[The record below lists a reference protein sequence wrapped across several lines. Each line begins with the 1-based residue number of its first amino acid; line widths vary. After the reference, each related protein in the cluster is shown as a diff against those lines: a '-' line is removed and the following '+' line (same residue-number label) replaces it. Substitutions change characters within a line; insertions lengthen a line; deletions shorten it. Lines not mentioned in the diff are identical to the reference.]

1 MLATEAGKRGKDMGK
16 DKETKKLDAEE
27 LEKRVAPFAE
37 PLHQRDTELPNETGS
52 GSTTGSGGADK
63 PMKK

>member
-1 MLATEAGKRGKDMGK
+1 MSK
-16 DKETKKLDAEE
+16 DKETKRLDAEE

-37 PLHQRDTELPNETGS
+37 PLTTRGDCLLPGDEPV
-52 GSTTGSGGADK
+52 GGGTLDK